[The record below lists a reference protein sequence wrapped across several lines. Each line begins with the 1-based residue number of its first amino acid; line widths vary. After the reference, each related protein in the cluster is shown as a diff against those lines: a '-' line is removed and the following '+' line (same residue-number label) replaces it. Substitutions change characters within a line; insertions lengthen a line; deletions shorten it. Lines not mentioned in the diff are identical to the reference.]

1 MLSGTI
7 NASLLDNEAEAGFV
21 NGPGPSDSSK
31 DDAVTITTLG
41 RESEGEAART
51 RSVSY
56 VADPDALDT
65 PASEG
70 GCADVAKFG
79 KSFWLLTF
87 CCVVV

>member
-1 MLSGTI
+1 MAGE
-7 NASLLDNEAEAGFV
+7 AAKDNGHST
-21 NGPGPSDSSK
+21 ND
-31 DDAVTITTLG
+31 LG

-56 VADPDALDT
+56 VADPDAVVEGAE
-65 PASEG
+65 ASQG

-79 KSFWLLTF
+79 KAFWLLTF